1 MLKLTSV
8 VLGLLFVAGGT
19 VGCFMLAGNDPRT
32 LLWFVPGLGM
42 VLLPV
47 GCSIIGF
54 GIRGPVTV
62 LRSLAAAIGISE
74 RPQTPEAAR
83 TISAFIGYV
92 YGAGAFLF
100 FASFVTVANNLP
112 RHAASGLSQ
121 HLGNHFAGTIAPV
134 IYTLVLAE
142 LVLRPLKHRL
152 A

>member
-54 GIRGPVTV
+54 GLRGPVTV
-62 LRSLAAAIGISE
+62 LRSLGAAIWRAEGT
-74 RPQTPEAAR
+74 QTAEATR
-83 TISAFIGYV
+83 VLSAFIGYV

-100 FASFVTVANNLP
+100 SASFVTIANNLP
-112 RHAASGLSQ
+112 RYAASGLSQ
-121 HLGNHFAGTIAPV
+121 HLGNHFAGTIAPL
-134 IYTLVLAE
+134 IYTIVFAE